1 MKRIII
7 DFFMIIII
15 KAASCAVRTAQLFFN
30 ISCRQNVSETIE
42 PFLTP
47 SMFLW
52 SFNLRSAAQL
62 VSEQTSIYVYMYIYI
77 LLPSLVIE
85 T

>member
-30 ISCRQNVSETIE
+30 ISAETIE

-47 SMFLW
+47 SMCLW